1 MPDRFDATDGSKES
15 YQRILGFDFG
25 TKRIGVA
32 SGQAVTGS
40 ASPLAPILARDGI
53 PDWDKLTALI
63 TEWQPEALVVGL
75 PLNMDDT
82 ESELSHLARKFA
94 RRLVARYQKPTFMCD
109 ERLSSHSA
117 RGLLMEVQER
127 RKGKLPSLDS
137 TAAVF
142 ITEAWLAEPSQLL
155 P

>member
-1 MPDRFDATDGSKES
+1 MTDSS
-15 YQRILGFDFG
+15 FQRILGFDFG

-32 SGQAVTGS
+32 SAQAVT
-40 ASPLAPILARDGI
+40 ATATPLTPIPSRDGI
-53 PDWDKLTALI
+53 PDWDRMDALLR
-63 TEWQPEALVVGL
+63 EWTPEALVVGL
-75 PLNMDDT
+75 PLNMDDS
-82 ESELSHLARKFA
+82 ESELSRLARKFA
-94 RRLVARYQKPTFMCD
+94 RRLVARYRLPVFMCD

-117 RGLLMEVQER
+117 RGLLMEVQDR

-142 ITEAWLAEPSQLL
+142 IAEAWLADPQRIA

>member
-1 MPDRFDATDGSKES
+1 MHSD
-15 YQRILGFDFG
+15 YQRLLGFDFG

-32 SGQAVTGS
+32 SAQAITGA
-40 ASPLAPILARDGI
+40 ASPLPPIPARDGI
-53 PDWDKLTALI
+53 PAWEKLDALLA
-63 TEWQPEALVVGL
+63 EWKPEALIVGL
-75 PLNMDDT
+75 PLNMDDS

-94 RRLVARYQKPTFMCD
+94 RRLFARYQLPVFMCD

-117 RGLLMEVQER
+117 RGLLMDLKAQR
-127 RKGKLPSLDS
+127 RGKLPSLDS

-142 ITEAWLAEPSQLL
+142 IAEAWLADPQAIK

>member
-1 MPDRFDATDGSKES
+1 MSEPSF
-15 YQRILGFDFG
+15 QRVLGFDFG

-32 SGQAVTGS
+32 SAQAVTGT
-40 ASPLAPILARDGI
+40 ASPLSPVPARDGI
-53 PDWDKLTALI
+53 PDWEKLDALVA
-63 TEWQPEALVVGL
+63 EWTPEALVVGL

-94 RRLVARYQKPTFMCD
+94 RRMVARYRLPVFMCD

-117 RGLLMEVQER
+117 RGLLMEVQSR
-127 RKGKLPSLDS
+127 RKGKLPALDS
-137 TAAVF
+137 TAAVL
-142 ITEAWLAEPSQLL
+142 IAEAWLADPRPLK

>member
-1 MPDRFDATDGSKES
+1 MTTSS

-32 SGQAVTGS
+32 SGQAVTGT
-40 ASPLAPILARDGI
+40 ASPLAPLPSRDGI
-53 PDWDKLTALI
+53 PDWDKMDALLA
-63 TEWQPEALVVGL
+63 EWTPEALIVGL
-75 PLNMDDT
+75 PLNMDDS
-82 ESELSHLARKFA
+82 ESELSRLARKFA
-94 RRLVARYQKPTFMCD
+94 RRLHARYRLPVFMCD

-117 RGLLMEVQER
+117 RGLLMDVQAR
-127 RKGKLPSLDS
+127 RRGKLPSLDS

-142 ITEAWLAEPSQLL
+142 ITEAWLAEPTPLL

>member
-1 MPDRFDATDGSKES
+1 MADEPVSF
-15 YQRILGFDFG
+15 QHVLGFDFG

-32 SGQAVTGS
+32 SAQAVTGT
-40 ASPLAPILARDGI
+40 ASPLAPVPARDGI
-53 PDWDKLTALI
+53 PDWARLDALLA
-63 TEWQPEALVVGL
+63 EWTPEALVVGL

-94 RRLVARYQKPTFMCD
+94 RRLAARYRLPVFMCD

-117 RGLLMEVQER
+117 RGLLMEVQQR
-127 RKGKLPSLDS
+127 RKGKLPALDS
-137 TAAVF
+137 TAAVL
-142 ITEAWLAEPSQLL
+142 IAEAWLADPRLIR

>member
-1 MPDRFDATDGSKES
+1 MPEGG

-32 SGQAVTGS
+32 SGQAITGT
-40 ASPLAPILARDGI
+40 ASPLAPIPSRDGI
-53 PDWDKLTALI
+53 PDWAILESLLQTWK
-63 TEWQPEALVVGL
+63 PEALVVGL

-94 RRLVARYQKPTFMCD
+94 RRIAARFQLPVFMCD

-117 RGLLMEVQER
+117 RGLLMEVQGR

-142 ITEAWLAEPSQLL
+142 ITEAWLAEPVEIQ

>member
-1 MPDRFDATDGSKES
+1 MTTPYF
-15 YQRILGFDFG
+15 QRILVFVFG

-32 SGQAVTGS
+32 SGQAVTGT
-40 ASPLAPILARDGI
+40 ASPLPPQPSRDGI
-53 PDWDKLTALI
+53 PDWDKMDALLA
-63 TEWQPEALVVGL
+63 EWTPEALIVGL
-75 PLNMDDT
+75 PLNMDDS

-94 RRLVARYQKPTFMCD
+94 RRLHARYRLPVFMCD

-117 RGLLMEVQER
+117 RGLLMDVQAR
-127 RKGKLPSLDS
+127 RRGKLPSLDS

-142 ITEAWLAEPSQLL
+142 ITEAWLAEPTELK

>member
-1 MPDRFDATDGSKES
+1 MADDGVSF
-15 YQRILGFDFG
+15 QRVLGFDFG

-32 SGQAVTGS
+32 SAQAVTGT
-40 ASPLAPILARDGI
+40 ATPLPPVPARDGI
-53 PDWDKLTALI
+53 PDWDRLDALLA
-63 TEWQPEALVVGL
+63 EYGPEALVVGL

-94 RRLVARYQKPTFMCD
+94 RRMVARYRLPVFMCD

-117 RGLLMEVQER
+117 RGLLMEVQQR
-127 RKGKLPSLDS
+127 RRGRLPALDS
-137 TAAVF
+137 TAAVL
-142 ITEAWLAEPSQLL
+142 IAEAWLADPQPLK